1 MPIPAN
7 SNFYS
12 TDTYQRLIEHYRSA
26 AHEPDEPDG
35 QRWLLLEAAHIVG
48 QTRFFSHLQVH
59 CLMLSL
65 AWERRMPK
73 EALGQLFRIA
83 LVPLGHL
90 FRRLP
95 IGNSGRADISAFRA
109 MAPSTEVLQVIAAA
123 LSLIHI

>member
-12 TDTYQRLIEHYRSA
+12 TDTYLCLIERFRGANH
-26 AHEPDEPDG
+26 EPDG

-48 QTRFFSHLQVH
+48 QTRFVAHLQVH

-65 AWERRMPK
+65 AWEKRMP
-73 EALGQLFRIA
+73 EEVLGQLFRIA

-90 FRRLP
+90 LRRLP

-109 MAPSTEVLQVIAAA
+109 MDPSTEVLRVIAAA
-123 LSLIHI
+123 RATNFSR

>member
-1 MPIPAN
+1 MQLPAN

-12 TDTYQRLIEHYRSA
+12 TDTYQLLIECYRGA
-26 AHEPDEPDG
+26 AHEPDG

-48 QTRFFSHLQVH
+48 QTRFFPHLQVH

-73 EALGQLFRIA
+73 EILGQLFRIA

-109 MAPSTEVLQVIAAA
+109 MAPSTEVLQVMAAA
-123 LSLIHI
+123 RAANFSR

>member
-1 MPIPAN
+1 MPRSAN
-7 SNFYS
+7 SNFNSMDIYL
-12 TDTYQRLIEHYRSA
+12 RLIERFRGA
-26 AHEPDEPDG
+26 AVPEPDG

-48 QTRFFSHLQVH
+48 QTRFFPHLQVH

-65 AWERRMPK
+65 AWEKRIPK
-73 EALGQLFRIA
+73 EVLGQLFRIA

-109 MAPSTEVLQVIAAA
+109 MEPSTEVLQVIAAA
-123 LSLIHI
+123 GATHFSH